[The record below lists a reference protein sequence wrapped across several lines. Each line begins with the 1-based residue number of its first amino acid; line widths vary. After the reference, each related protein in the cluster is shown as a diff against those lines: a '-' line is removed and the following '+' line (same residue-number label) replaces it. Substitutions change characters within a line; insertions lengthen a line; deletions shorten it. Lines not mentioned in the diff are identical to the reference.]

1 MRLVWGVLAMAA
13 CSQACACAEDE
24 ACPDTRWPTL
34 VGAQY
39 TFVRQH
45 QSRLDSPYEGRLS
58 LDPNGDTEQT
68 HTIGF
73 YFGWAMTS
81 WAQAYFDLE
90 KFMGAGVSGSV
101 GLGGLT
107 NGDGVREGAAGLPKV
122 FYIARQYVRLMLPR
136 AAGAARGGAARGRRG
151 GGGADARRGGEGG

>member
-1 MRLVWGVLAMAA
+1 MRTALVIARRICAGLIAIAPFQALACDPTGNMA
-13 CSQACACAEDE
+13 QP
-24 ACPDTRWPTL
+24 CPDSNWPTL

-39 TFVRQH
+39 TFIRQH

-68 HTIGF
+68 HTIGM

-81 WAQAYFDLE
+81 WAQVYLDVE
-90 KFMGAGVSGSV
+90 KFMGAGVSSSV

-107 NGDGVREGAAGLPKV
+107 NGGVVRRGAAG
-122 FYIARQYVRLMLPR
+122 
-136 AAGAARGGAARGRRG
+136 G
-151 GGGADARRGGEGG
+151 